1 MIAQFY
7 IFFRNTWKDKSE
19 SFNMMRLL
27 DSWLIVDTLK
37 ANIFAVIL
45 SVSIEMMGSSLVRM
59 DGQGGLN

>member
-1 MIAQFY
+1 
-7 IFFRNTWKDKSE
+7 
-19 SFNMMRLL
+19 MMRLF

-45 SVSIEMMGSSLVRM
+45 SVSIKIMSSSLVRM